1 MTLKILFIKPSDSS
15 FINTDQKVLEKYF
28 EVTPFLLKQA
38 SGKRKY
44 FMSLISLLLFLLR
57 HSRKADVLACWFGD
71 YHTAV
76 MVAAARIFK
85 KPTVVFAGGQ
95 EAVCYRELG
104 KGVYL
109 KKTRGCLVRY
119 ALRNCTLIIPNHA
132 SLIYHENFFYDPENP
147 HIDGIRHYCGEIKGN
162 YEVIPNGIDTSRINR
177 TEMIPKEPGL
187 VVTVGTMHKTAD
199 FYNKGFD
206 LFIEVA
212 RRCSDLKFV
221 MIGLK
226 KQLLEWTETTFKVSE
241 IPNLQI
247 IPSFCP
253 TEVLNEYLNK
263 ATVYVQVSIT
273 EGMPVSLGEAMLC
286 ECVPVGSAVNG
297 IPDAIGE
304 NGIVISKRDAT
315 ELEPAIRK
323 AMVMNTG
330 TQARE
335 HTLRNYSIA
344 EREKRI
350 EEVFNRYFKVEVPVQ
365 E

>member
-1 MTLKILFIKPSDSS
+1 MPLKILYIKPSDSS
-15 FINTDQKVLEKYF
+15 FIHADQKSLKKHF
-28 EVTPFLLKQA
+28 DVTPFLLKQA
-38 SGKRKY
+38 RGKGRY
-44 FMSLISLLLFLLR
+44 FLSLISLLSFLLR
-57 HSRKADVLACWFGD
+57 NGRRADVFACWFGD

-76 MVAAARIFK
+76 MVASARLFR

-109 KKTRGCLVRY
+109 KKMRGWLVKY

-132 SLIYHENFFYDPENP
+132 SLIYHENFFYNPENP
-147 HIDGIRHYCGEIKGN
+147 HIDGIRHYCGEIKGH

-177 TEMIPKEPGL
+177 TEYIPKEDGL

-206 LFIEVA
+206 LFIETA
-212 RRCSDLKFV
+212 QRCKDLTFV

-226 KQLLEWTETTFKVSE
+226 KQLLEWAETTFKVSE

-263 ATVYVQVSIT
+263 AKVYVQVSIT

-286 ECVPVGSAVNG
+286 ACVPVGSAVNG

-304 NGIVISKRDAT
+304 NGIVIHKREAS
-315 ELEPAIRK
+315 ELEQAIRK
-323 AMVMNTG
+323 AMTMDTG
-330 TQARE
+330 YQARE
-335 HTLRNYSIA
+335 HTLRNFSID

-350 EEVFNRYFKVEVPVQ
+350 AEVFNRYFTTGIPRQ